1 MTYQKT
7 IDGILA
13 ILTSEGDPPKETI
26 SERNRELIDAIQ
38 EVNERLRKCDDLLK
52 RGHRAE
58 AIELAEV
65 EPNLLDAAS
74 TLDFLEFPHWV
85 DYVSQFELPSPP
97 ELIGDVAAELD
108 EAYTAQFSME
118 KLLQQYRLR
127 SLARSPLPARISI
140 LRQIVHKDP
149 DNPLWQEDLKSFEK
163 FRRKELTDALQIA
176 AKNGDSATLAS
187 IEREL
192 KSTPWASPVSPKLL
206 EKAEKLNTTAQRN
219 DAKKK
224 LEAVADDLH
233 AAWSEQSPDAGR
245 QARSRWSALL
255 TIAELDENDPLCAEV
270 QPALD
275 WLAEEDDLDRV
286 ENEHRE
292 AVAALERG
300 IDGEAS
306 RLELEKLFHAAVRND
321 RELSETLRYRY
332 AERIRFLGDA
342 ARRKSRMIWSSI
354 IVTTLLIAGGMGYV
368 IHSQLKARE
377 LSGHLKTF
385 AAFIEQG
392 KLQEADRYSSDRRD
406 LEPSIYSHPQFQKL
420 VGDLDDAK
428 RVEEG
433 RQQQLEAALSAARTT
448 GLGDPSF
455 ESIETALA
463 ELNRAETEIAKG
475 PSEQARLKLLENDI
489 LKEKNKLQKETN
501 DTFQKR
507 LLEITAG
514 IDMLSIADEAGIESA
529 IRDAASLDET
539 PRVDETLKHDLQLV
553 INRLNGMKETAQSL
567 SRDALRLI
575 AITDRVGRMD
585 DYIAQLKRYIQNV
598 SSESSR
604 RSKAFEEVIAEE
616 SADWRSVMSWN
627 NLQSNWKRLD
637 LETVTTK
644 DAKLQF
650 DNGRAFAANH
660 ARFPATPEIAPV
672 ISQLRSVTA
681 REGDDDLVENIVSAL
696 KTRPVTDL
704 YSMQTRSGRRYYGPA
719 APRENTSKKTYEMQ
733 YFKTYR
739 LQTSDMKKAEVP
751 VNDVSLLKSDD
762 GSLNW
767 LAPQWQFSN
776 EVLPRFEDLKLHKW
790 ESEFGDVVGLLA
802 TDQKIDP
809 VIRFKLIHYIL
820 QIASDGS
827 HVIKT
832 KSNDELELLDEIA
845 ADEQGANWADPEDRQ
860 GMAFRRQ
867 TETALKQVANL
878 KKLKDDS
885 TTLLKQLNE
894 GAWRREYVWVGWLY
908 RSHEGQWICGRDD
921 KSPQVSGKLLVLD
934 KSGGTEFKQV
944 GDLKDGKATLL
955 NNSPV
960 LKEGRPVFVSRDLP
974 LQK

>member
-1 MTYQKT
+1 
-7 IDGILA
+7 D
-13 ILTSEGDPPKETI
+13 S
-26 SERNRELIDAIQ
+26 IQ

-58 AIELAEV
+58 AIELAEG
-65 EPNLLDAAS
+65 EPNLLDAAG
-74 TLDFLEFPHWV
+74 TLDFLEFPLWV

-140 LRQIVHKDP
+140 LRQIAHKDP
-149 DNPLWQEDLKSFEK
+149 DNPLWQEDLKTFEK

-206 EKAEKLNTTAQRN
+206 EKSEKLNTTAQRN

-224 LEAVADDLH
+224 LEAIADDLH

-255 TIAELDENDPLCAEV
+255 TIAELDESDPLCAEV

-433 RQQQLEAALSAARTT
+433 RQQQLEAALSAARTS

-463 ELNRAETEIAKG
+463 ELKRAETEIAKG
-475 PSEQARLKLLENDI
+475 PSEQARLKLIENDI
-489 LKEKNKLQKETN
+489 LKEKNKLQKDTN

-514 IDMLSIADEAGIESA
+514 IDMLSIADESGIESA
-529 IRDAASLDET
+529 LRDAASLDET

-660 ARFPATPEIAPV
+660 ARFPATLEIAPV
-672 ISQLRSVTA
+672 ISQLKTVTT
-681 REGDDDLVENIVSAL
+681 REEDGLIDEMLQNL
-696 KTRPVTDL
+696 KSRPVTDL
-704 YSMQTRSGRRYYGPA
+704 YSLRTRSGRRYYGPDP
-719 APRENTSKKTYEMQ
+719 PRENATRKIYEMK
-733 YFKTYR
+733 YFKHYEMRPENIKTA
-739 LQTSDMKKAEVP
+739 QVP
-751 VNDVSLLKSDD
+751 VDDVSVLRSDD
-762 GSLNW
+762 GKLTW
-767 LAPQWQFSN
+767 LAPQWHFSN
-776 EVLPRFEDLKLHKW
+776 DIAPKFEDLKLHEW
-790 ESEFGDVVGLLA
+790 ESEFGDVIGMLA
-802 TDQKIDP
+802 ADEKIDP
-809 VIRFKLIHYIL
+809 VLRFMLIKYIL
-820 QIASDGS
+820 RIARDGS
-827 HVIKT
+827 SVLKSL
-832 KSNDELELLDEIA
+832 SNDQMEILEETATDG
-845 ADEQGANWADPEDRQ
+845 QGANWADPEDRQ

-867 TETALKQVANL
+867 TETALKQVSGL

-908 RSHEGQWICGRDD
+908 RSHEGQWLCGRDD

-934 KSGGTEFKQV
+934 KSGQTEFKPI
-944 GDLKDGKATLL
+944 GDLKDGKVTLVE
-955 NNSPV
+955 NSPAF
-960 LKEGRPVFVSRDLP
+960 KEGRPVFVSRDLP